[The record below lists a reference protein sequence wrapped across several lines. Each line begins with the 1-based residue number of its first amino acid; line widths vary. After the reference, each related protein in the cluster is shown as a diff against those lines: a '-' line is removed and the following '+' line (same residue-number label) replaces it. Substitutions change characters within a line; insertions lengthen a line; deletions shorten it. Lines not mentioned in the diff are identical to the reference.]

1 MFGLPVLRK
10 RECSFKCRVLG
21 SQGLTPGCSLGGLAP
36 HCSSPHHSSGGRT
49 GCRGCLA
56 VPHRTCRTTTTSCR
70 LHWKAYGHD
79 CPQVGM
85 AGHMHN
91 QRNSCSLD
99 TGQQVGAQSW
109 EVTGCVLLLWES
121 RAWWHWVSIFPHC
134 MSFPLVR
141 RDSVG
146 GGGQLPSVS
155 GFQGITCPSDWHMW
169 EKDL

>member
-1 MFGLPVLRK
+1 M
-10 RECSFKCRVLG
+10 
-21 SQGLTPGCSLGGLAP
+21 
-36 HCSSPHHSSGGRT
+36 
-49 GCRGCLA
+49 
-56 VPHRTCRTTTTSCR
+56 SCR

-85 AGHMHN
+85 AGHMHS
-91 QRNSCSLD
+91 QRNSCSLG

-121 RAWWHWVSIFPHC
+121 RGWWHWVSIFPHC

-146 GGGQLPSVS
+146 GAASCPACQASKGSHALQTGTCGRRTCNPRPGTIPRAPKEVEEGKGSPFGLNGEGYDDLVMTSRQA
-155 GFQGITCPSDWHMW
+155 CPSGPLGSWGGSREMP
-169 EKDL
+169 